1 MASTCS
7 VSSPVCLPDHR
18 HRKPSYD
25 TWRQAED
32 GPAPSSRSRNPGG
45 SEEPQLT
52 RAAHTALGQESSPG
66 RESRTQGAQT
76 CRGNLSCWRR
86 PRGAE
91 KGGDVRHTKC
101 PAGSRPPAGIRP
113 LARLR
118 ACEAQSP
125 GSPGASAA
133 EILRHSR
140 GFLCVLKRKQTNN
153 PPTHPASGLPSRP
166 TKNRCVD

>member
-1 MASTCS
+1 M
-7 VSSPVCLPDHR
+7 
-18 HRKPSYD
+18 
-25 TWRQAED
+25 
-32 GPAPSSRSRNPGG
+32 
-45 SEEPQLT
+45 
-52 RAAHTALGQESSPG
+52 
-66 RESRTQGAQT
+66 
-76 CRGNLSCWRR
+76 
-86 PRGAE
+86 
-91 KGGDVRHTKC
+91 RHTKC

-153 PPTHPASGLPSRP
+153 PPPPRFRPPIPTHQEPL
-166 TKNRCVD
+166 C